1 MSPPDSAAFSPAAE
15 ELIAQLH
22 DIVHEEGWDA
32 PVGIAWLLSDEGED
46 APPHAALEEL
56 ANSGLFTVTTTDV
69 GDYPQVALTFS
80 DAGRA
85 QYRPL
90 DLQHTRREADDEQP
104 LSAEHG
110 NRRPARGSHGR
121 PALAGGR

>member
-56 ANSGLFTVTTTDV
+56 ANSGLFTSSSPT
-69 GDYPQVALTFS
+69 
-80 DAGRA
+80 
-85 QYRPL
+85 
-90 DLQHTRREADDEQP
+90 
-104 LSAEHG
+104 SA
-110 NRRPARGSHGR
+110 ASRGSSGCCPDTIR
-121 PALAGGR
+121 SVATTARA